1 MKFAQVLFLFVVVN
15 EKKKQREKEQHRK
28 GGENRTMGH
37 VTNRRKNMVKE
48 EHGEEGVRFRFR
60 VRSVGRYKENKS
72 RQYSAI
78 TNIRTCTLSE
88 EEGGEWRT

>member
-60 VRSVGRYKENKS
+60 VRSVGTK
-72 RQYSAI
+72 
-78 TNIRTCTLSE
+78 RTKVGSTVQSQIYV
-88 EEGGEWRT
+88 RAR